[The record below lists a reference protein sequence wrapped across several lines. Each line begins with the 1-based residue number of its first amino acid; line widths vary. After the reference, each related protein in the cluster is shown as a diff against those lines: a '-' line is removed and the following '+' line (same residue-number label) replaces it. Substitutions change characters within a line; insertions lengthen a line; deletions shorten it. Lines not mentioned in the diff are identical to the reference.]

1 MIKTELGMVKA
12 ERSKAVLLTDL
23 SMIVYA
29 LHQEF
34 SEEEIQESVN
44 IGLEERKENK
54 AQEDDKEKRRQIV
67 KEILNEIFWTRWRV
81 VEKER

>member
-12 ERSKAVLLTDL
+12 EGSKAVLLTDL

-44 IGLEERKENK
+44 IGLEEHEENK
-54 AQEDDKEKRRQIV
+54 AQEDDKEKRRQIA
-67 KEILNEIFWTRWRV
+67 KEILNEIFGTDG
-81 VEKER
+81 E

>member
-12 ERSKAVLLTDL
+12 EGSKAVLLTDL

-67 KEILNEIFWTRWRV
+67 KEILNEIFGPDG
-81 VEKER
+81 E